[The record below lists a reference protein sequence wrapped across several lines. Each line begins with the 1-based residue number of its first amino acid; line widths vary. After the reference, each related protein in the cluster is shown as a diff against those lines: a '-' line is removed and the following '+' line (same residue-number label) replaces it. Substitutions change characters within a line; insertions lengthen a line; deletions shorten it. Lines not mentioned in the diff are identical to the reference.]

1 MTNLFQHSPGNP
13 FHISVGAL
21 LVNEK
26 GEILVHKARAAD
38 MDPAYRYK
46 LSGLEE
52 AYILMRESLENGE
65 TLEQGV
71 ARGLQE
77 EFGVEG
83 NIERYLGSLQF
94 EVEGFEKTTL
104 FFQVSFVKQGKRLA
118 GDAEGFTEV
127 VWMEPEALAI
137 CMRNQGA
144 QTTRKDLDES
154 KIVEAYLKY
163 GTHRV

>member
-1 MTNLFQHSPGNP
+1 MTKLFQHSPDNP
-13 FHISVGAL
+13 FHISVGVL
-21 LVNEK
+21 LVNEQ

-38 MDPAYRYK
+38 MDPEYRYK
-46 LSGLEE
+46 LGGLDE

-94 EVEGFEKTTL
+94 EVEGFEKITL
-104 FFQVSFVKQGKRLA
+104 FFQVSFVKQDKRLA
-118 GDAEGFTEV
+118 GDAEGFTEL
-127 VWMEPEALAI
+127 VWMEPKVLVEH
-137 CMRNQGA
+137 MRDQGA
-144 QTTRKDLDES
+144 RATRKDLDES
-154 KIVEAYLKY
+154 KIVEAYIKY
-163 GTHRV
+163 GRA